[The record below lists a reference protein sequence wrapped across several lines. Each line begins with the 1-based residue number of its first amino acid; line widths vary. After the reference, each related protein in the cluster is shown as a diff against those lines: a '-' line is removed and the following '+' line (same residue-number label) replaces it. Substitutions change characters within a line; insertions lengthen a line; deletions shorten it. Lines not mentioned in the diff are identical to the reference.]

1 MTRTMIFCALVATG
15 CGGSAQ
21 GQTSPASPPS
31 PNRDERGQAEEAA
44 TPPAALAVVDF
55 WREAGP
61 AMWFAKDPQFDR
73 RFRERFATEYEE
85 AARGELDHWLTTPNG
100 ALGLVILL
108 DQYPRNSFRGT
119 PRMYATDSLARRV
132 ADEAIR
138 RGHDRSVEPTMQL
151 FVYLPFGHSEDLR
164 DQQRSVEL
172 NKHLGEPSLT
182 HAKGH
187 HDIIE
192 RFGRFPHR
200 NAILGRT
207 PRPEEIKFLAE
218 GGFAG

>member
-1 MTRTMIFCALVATG
+1 MTRTMIFCAVVATG
-15 CGGSAQ
+15 CGAGAAQ
-21 GQTSPASPPS
+21 QASPTGVREPA
-31 PNRDERGQAEEAA
+31 RDQPAHAERVA
-44 TPPAALAVVDF
+44 TPAEALAVVEF

-61 AMWFAKDPQFDR
+61 GLWFAKDPAFDR
-73 RFRERFATEYEE
+73 RFRERFAQEYEA
-85 AARGELDHWLTTPNG
+85 AARGDLEHWLATPNG
-100 ALGLVILL
+100 ALGLLILL

-119 PRMYATDSLARRV
+119 PRMYATDSLARKV

-138 RGHDRSVEPTMQL
+138 RGHDRTIEPAMQL
-151 FVYLPFGHSEDLR
+151 FVYLPYAHSEDLR
-164 DQQRSVEL
+164 DQERSVEL
-172 NKHLGEPSLT
+172 CKRIGEPSLS

-187 HDIIE
+187 HDIIK

-207 PRPEEIKFLAE
+207 PRPEETKFLAE